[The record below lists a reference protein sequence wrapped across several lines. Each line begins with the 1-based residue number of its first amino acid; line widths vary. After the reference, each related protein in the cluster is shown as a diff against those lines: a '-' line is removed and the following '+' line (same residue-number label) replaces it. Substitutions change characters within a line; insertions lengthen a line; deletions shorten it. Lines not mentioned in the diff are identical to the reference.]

1 MRNWPAG
8 QSITRC
14 NKLSSQLQNRL
25 LERILLIRI
34 HCLSDWTGN
43 TQVHNHS
50 AEVAMKKVSLA
61 ILISLSAVT
70 GAAYAQ
76 DNGITMSTDPAKVA
90 DVEQRAQDLQ
100 NRQQAMSNSSSMSEK
115 HHKTTPH
122 HHKKP
127 DASGT

>member
-1 MRNWPAG
+1 
-8 QSITRC
+8 
-14 NKLSSQLQNRL
+14 
-25 LERILLIRI
+25 
-34 HCLSDWTGN
+34 
-43 TQVHNHS
+43 
-50 AEVAMKKVSLA
+50 MKKVSLA

-100 NRQQAMSNSSSMSEK
+100 NRQQAMSSPGMSEK
-115 HHKTTPH
+115 HHKTAPH

-127 DASGT
+127 DASGN